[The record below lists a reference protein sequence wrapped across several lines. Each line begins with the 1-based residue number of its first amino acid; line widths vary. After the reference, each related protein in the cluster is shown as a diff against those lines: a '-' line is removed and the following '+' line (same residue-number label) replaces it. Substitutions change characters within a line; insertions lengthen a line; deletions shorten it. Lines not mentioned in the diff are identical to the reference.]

1 MVGTYRRARGALLRA
16 LLRVGSLTF
25 VFLSLILFSNA
36 NSSAQTVPSDV
47 PVADRTAIS
56 QTVTAFVDAWNAHDA
71 RAFALTFESDADFT
85 NVLGVHVQG
94 RPGIESLHA
103 HVFAR
108 IFKVSHQTL
117 QIRSVRLL
125 TSELAAVDIDWQMT
139 GVLNPDGS
147 ARPVLRGLLNW
158 VMQRQSDGT
167 WLIVV
172 MHNTPLAGYPAN

>member
-1 MVGTYRRARGALLRA
+1 
-16 LLRVGSLTF
+16 

-147 ARPVLRGLLNW
+147 ARPVLRALLNW